1 MLGLKRICGGRL
13 RLGICIGT
21 AISLVISFVPS
32 LDISKAYSLEV
43 TPLGIEVSGGT
54 EGVDWEVDYTTNTL
68 IVKTSTPLAL
78 RSETD
83 SSCPIEVDVG
93 ANSAAK
99 LELQGVSL
107 KTHMASAV
115 KVVSGSL
122 EIALS
127 DESENTLYAESG
139 DSSLLPA
146 VEVGDGCSLCVT
158 GDGSLTVNG
167 FVGGVDS
174 SMQFDAA
181 KVTSTAG
188 IKGGEGQSAIVIKG
202 GTVESTG
209 FDGEA
214 GIGGLSGKI
223 VIQGGDVTAR
233 GGRGGAGIGG
243 GWNQNSPEIEITNG
257 EVHAYAGKDS
267 VYGPAAI
274 GGGDNGNGTDIHIT
288 GGQVFADASESG
300 GGAGIGGGG
309 RGAGQDI
316 IVKDASIIAKGGQ
329 SGGAGIGG
337 GIGGAGSDINLYG
350 SVINAEGG
358 RLAAAIGGGDMGGAD
373 NVNIVDGWYTLSKGG
388 AAPNYIGSGYGG
400 SNGKVSLNSGF
411 FGDKSK
417 PSEDLIRENS
427 VYGLTPDE
435 GRYVVDPT
443 ISDPMFFAVYGN
455 QKKDAYPVSV
465 YAKYPD
471 ECLSLVGEGEVTVEY
486 DGSALDVSDIVESAR
501 YENGTPLTVSK
512 ADCSYRSAGS
522 SGSFVKS
529 ALPRNAGSY
538 EVVVS
543 IYPVYYDSDS
553 CTRYLPVRKTAM
565 VSIQPKPVALLWEG
579 VSGRIAGDGVSASA
593 SLSGVIPNDDI
604 TVAVL
609 GGASDDPG
617 TYTAEATLSGSDS
630 INYRIAGE
638 SSITYEVASKATSAK
653 SYWPITIAN
662 TIGGSVSS
670 SAANAVSSQ
679 KVTLV
684 PKADAGHVLGDLAV
698 KDSKGNELKLTD
710 NGDGTFSF
718 KMPSGKVT
726 VEATFPVMTFPDV
739 DYSQW
744 YAPGVD
750 CMAGKGLMTGY
761 SGTGLF
767 GVGKTLTRGE
777 LATILWRNA
786 CPDEAAAYDSAA
798 AKDETG
804 IAGSADGMFYTA
816 AANWAVANGVITG
829 IVREDGSLDFAAEE
843 AVTFEQLVTI
853 LARIG
858 ATDEELA
865 GAGSDLSA
873 FLDGAD
879 ASPWAALS
887 LKWAADKGLV
897 EGYDTAPGKLL
908 KPGENVARE
917 RVATVL
923 MRAFELEILK

>member
-1 MLGLKRICGGRL
+1 
-13 RLGICIGT
+13 
-21 AISLVISFVPS
+21 
-32 LDISKAYSLEV
+32 
-43 TPLGIEVSGGT
+43 
-54 EGVDWEVDYTTNTL
+54 
-68 IVKTSTPLAL
+68 
-78 RSETD
+78 
-83 SSCPIEVDVG
+83 
-93 ANSAAK
+93 
-99 LELQGVSL
+99 
-107 KTHMASAV
+107 
-115 KVVSGSL
+115 
-122 EIALS
+122 
-127 DESENTLYAESG
+127 
-139 DSSLLPA
+139 
-146 VEVGDGCSLCVT
+146 
-158 GDGSLTVNG
+158 
-167 FVGGVDS
+167 
-174 SMQFDAA
+174 
-181 KVTSTAG
+181 
-188 IKGGEGQSAIVIKG
+188 
-202 GTVESTG
+202 
-209 FDGEA
+209 
-214 GIGGLSGKI
+214 
-223 VIQGGDVTAR
+223 
-233 GGRGGAGIGG
+233 
-243 GWNQNSPEIEITNG
+243 
-257 EVHAYAGKDS
+257 
-267 VYGPAAI
+267 
-274 GGGDNGNGTDIHIT
+274 
-288 GGQVFADASESG
+288 
-300 GGAGIGGGG
+300 
-309 RGAGQDI
+309 
-316 IVKDASIIAKGGQ
+316 
-329 SGGAGIGG
+329 
-337 GIGGAGSDINLYG
+337 
-350 SVINAEGG
+350 
-358 RLAAAIGGGDMGGAD
+358 
-373 NVNIVDGWYTLSKGG
+373 
-388 AAPNYIGSGYGG
+388 
-400 SNGKVSLNSGF
+400 
-411 FGDKSK
+411 
-417 PSEDLIRENS
+417 
-427 VYGLTPDE
+427 
-435 GRYVVDPT
+435 
-443 ISDPMFFAVYGN
+443 
-455 QKKDAYPVSV
+455 
-465 YAKYPD
+465 
-471 ECLSLVGEGEVTVEY
+471 
-486 DGSALDVSDIVESAR
+486 
-501 YENGTPLTVSK
+501 
-512 ADCSYRSAGS
+512 
-522 SGSFVKS
+522 
-529 ALPRNAGSY
+529 
-538 EVVVS
+538 
-543 IYPVYYDSDS
+543 
-553 CTRYLPVRKTAM
+553 M

-761 SGTGLF
+761 SDTGLF

-777 LATILWRNA
+777 LATILGRNA

-829 IVREDGSLDFAAEE
+829 VVREDGSLDFAATED
-843 AVTFEQLVTI
+843 VTFEQLVTI
-853 LARIG
+853 LARLCAEPG
-858 ATDEELA
+858 AVDA
-865 GAGSDLSA
+865 AGSDLSA

-879 ASPWAALS
+879 ASGWSAAS